1 MKKFIL
7 LGFLGSFGLGISQ
20 LPANY
25 YNGTDGLTG
34 YQLKTKL
41 SQIITNGHKDQG
53 YGSGTTGLWLAYK
66 TTDIDTYYEKDNTIL
81 DMYSENPAINTPGI
95 SNDPYNYKHGQSN
108 VGGNQCGSANQ
119 NNEGFCYNRE
129 HSIPKSF
136 FGGQNATPMAS
147 DAHFIIPSDYFVN
160 SQRGDLNYGEV
171 GNASVT
177 FKNGTKI
184 GPSITPGFTGTVFEP
199 INEFKGDFA
208 RMHLYFITRYENLLP
223 SFAALNKPNSPFNGT
238 KDQGFETWYIKMLLR
253 WAVQDPLSQKEIDR
267 NNAVQKFQG
276 NRNPFIDHPEW
287 IQEIWGSL
295 MSTENLSFSKN
306 LKIYPNPAKA
316 GTTITVQGDNL
327 KNYDKAWIYNLVGQR
342 VQEVNQPFKNG
353 NSIQLNNLPKGTYIL
368 KTGELNTKF
377 IID

>member
-1 MKKFIL
+1 MKKFLL
-7 LGFLGSFGLGISQ
+7 LGFLGSFSLGISQ

-25 YNGTDGLTG
+25 YNGTDGLSG
-34 YQLKTKL
+34 YALKTKL
-41 SQIITNGHKDQG
+41 SQIATGGHKDQG
-53 YGSGTTGLWLAYK
+53 YGTGNSGLWFAYK
-66 TTDIDTYYEKDNTIL
+66 TTDMDTYYENDNTIL
-81 DMYSENPAINTPGI
+81 LMYSENPAPNTPGI

-108 VGGNQCGSANQ
+108 AGGNQCGSTNQ

-136 FGGQNATPMAS
+136 FGGQTATPMAS
-147 DAHFIIPSDYFVN
+147 DAHFIVPSDYYIN

-253 WAVQDPLSQKEIDR
+253 WAIQDPLSQKEIDR

-287 IQEIWGSL
+287 VQAIFGSL
-295 MSTENLSFSKN
+295 MSTDNLSFSKN
-306 LKIYPNPAKA
+306 FKIYPNPAKG
-316 GTTITVQGDNL
+316 GTAITVQGDNL
-327 KNYDKAWIYNLVGQR
+327 KKFDKAWIYNLVGQR
-342 VQEVNQPFKNG
+342 VQEINQPFKNG
-353 NSIQLNNLPKGTYIL
+353 NSIQLNNLPKGIYIL

-377 IID
+377 IVD